1 MSERRPNRGAS
12 QPGSG
17 AILTPPPPPRPP
29 ANQRQQSPA
38 MAASLTE
45 RADASAEAAPPGG
58 SGGLWLSMAEGGA
71 EPGDDAPGPGPGLA
85 LVEGSAGRAGRVGDP
100 GDLVALAQQVQQAN
114 DFVRANACSKLTVI
128 AEQIRHLQEQAR
140 KVLDEAN
147 RDADLNHVACNL
159 VKKPGNVYYMYRR
172 ESGQRYF
179 SILSPKEWGTTPHE
193 FIGAYKLQHDMS
205 WTPFEDIE
213 RRDAE
218 ITVLEKLL
226 SQQAAL
232 PLCMEPNFQGLTKS
246 HK

>member
-1 MSERRPNRGAS
+1 
-12 QPGSG
+12 
-17 AILTPPPPPRPP
+17 
-29 ANQRQQSPA
+29 
-38 MAASLTE
+38 
-45 RADASAEAAPPGG
+45 
-58 SGGLWLSMAEGGA
+58 MAEGGV
-71 EPGDDAPGPGPGLA
+71 EPGDDGPAPGPGPGPGPELA

-100 GDLVALAQQVQQAN
+100 GDLVALARQVQQAN

-147 RDADLNHVACNL
+147 RDADLHHVACNL

-193 FIGAYKLQHDMS
+193 YLGAYKLQYDMS
-205 WTPFEDIE
+205 WTPVEDIE

-218 ITVLEKLL
+218 ITALEKLL
-226 SQQAAL
+226 NRQAAL
-232 PLCMEPNFQGLTKS
+232 PQCTEPNFQGLTKS

>member
-1 MSERRPNRGAS
+1 
-12 QPGSG
+12 
-17 AILTPPPPPRPP
+17 
-29 ANQRQQSPA
+29 
-38 MAASLTE
+38 
-45 RADASAEAAPPGG
+45 
-58 SGGLWLSMAEGGA
+58 MAEGGV
-71 EPGDDAPGPGPGLA
+71 EPGDDGPAPAPAPELA

-100 GDLVALAQQVQQAN
+100 GDLVALARQVEQAN

-147 RDADLNHVACNL
+147 RDADLHHVACNL

-193 FIGAYKLQHDMS
+193 FLGAYKLQHDMS
-205 WTPFEDIE
+205 WTPLEDIE

-218 ITVLEKLL
+218 IAALEKLL
-226 SQQAAL
+226 NRQAAL
-232 PLCMEPNFQGLTKS
+232 PQCTEPNFQGLTKS

>member
-1 MSERRPNRGAS
+1 
-12 QPGSG
+12 
-17 AILTPPPPPRPP
+17 
-29 ANQRQQSPA
+29 
-38 MAASLTE
+38 
-45 RADASAEAAPPGG
+45 
-58 SGGLWLSMAEGGA
+58 MAEGGVG
-71 EPGDDAPGPGPGLA
+71 PGDGGPGPGSGPDPGAGAGAGAELA

-128 AEQIRHLQEQAR
+128 AEQIRLLQEQAR

-147 RDADLNHVACNL
+147 RDADLHHVACNI

-179 SILSPKEWGTTPHE
+179 SILSPKEWGTSPHE
-193 FIGAYKLQHDMS
+193 FLGAYKLQHDMS
-205 WTPFEDIE
+205 WTPLEDVE

-226 SQQAAL
+226 NRQAAL
-232 PLCMEPNFQGLTKS
+232 PQSTEPNFQGLTKT

>member
-1 MSERRPNRGAS
+1 MVAP
-12 QPGSG
+12 
-17 AILTPPPPPRPP
+17 LTV
-29 ANQRQQSPA
+29 
-38 MAASLTE
+38 
-45 RADASAEAAPPGG
+45 RADASAEASPPGG
-58 SGGLWLSMAEGGA
+58 SGGSWLSMAEGGS
-71 EPGDDAPGPGPGLA
+71 EPGHEGHGPGPGPGLA

-193 FIGAYKLQHDMS
+193 FLGAYKLQHDMS

-226 SQQAAL
+226 NQQAAL